1 MNNISTLYRLSTYLF
16 LFSLPL
22 LINAQKKTS
31 TSTITLNEVILK
43 SIKTDKPKKIV
54 PLSLSYINLNSQQ
67 KFFQK
72 LSDDLI

>member
-1 MNNISTLYRLSTYLF
+1 MNNLSTLYRLSTYLL

-54 PLSLSYINLNSQQ
+54 PLSLSL
-67 KFFQK
+67 
-72 LSDDLI
+72 LI